1 MKIEMGESLIYSWL
15 RHVKKCQVVQ
25 TNWTPSSK
33 WNRTNEAEL
42 EQMVKEFGE
51 IFSVKYGLNAFKHVS
66 LSKIMQQAEA
76 DAIGISFTEIGWLI
90 YGVDVA
96 FHKDGLLYGDGK
108 ETTITA
114 VIKKCLRTAI
124 CLRGYFGADKAEIIF
139 ASPKISK
146 PTRDDLIRYIDEIN
160 DFFMSYELRYKFSI
174 IANEE
179 FNELILQPVLAVS
192 KDVNDSSE
200 LFLRSY
206 QLLQMFEDKVP
217 CTTKK

>member
-1 MKIEMGESLIYSWL
+1 MKIEMGESLFYSWL
-15 RHVKKCQVVQ
+15 RYVKKCQVVQ

-33 WNRTNEAEL
+33 WNRTNEEEL
-42 EQMVKEFGE
+42 ELWLKELGE

-66 LSKIMQQAEA
+66 LSQMLQQAEA
-76 DAIGISFTEIGWLI
+76 DAIGISVTENNLEI

-114 VIKKCLRTAI
+114 VIKKCLRTAF
-124 CLRGYFGADKAEIIF
+124 CLRSYFRADKAEIIF
-139 ASPKISK
+139 ASPKISN

-160 DFFMSYELRYKFSI
+160 DFFMSYELRYKFSV

-179 FNELILQPVLAVS
+179 FNELVLQPVLAAS

-206 QLLQMFEDKVP
+206 QLLQMFGDKVF
-217 CTTKK
+217 CATKK